1 MIHTAIPK
9 KASAQRARVA
19 LSAVESGMNN
29 NVSLAEERSLSIG
42 VGAPEEDV
50 SVMAGGISVEGQRDA
65 VARH

>member
-1 MIHTAIPK
+1 
-9 KASAQRARVA
+9 
-19 LSAVESGMNN
+19 MNN